1 MSVLLRHAENTMKT
15 LGSSKGLTT
24 VEMVFA
30 IITVG
35 LLTGI
40 YFILVESYKDR
51 RMGEQAAKV
60 LMHAARV
67 QEAFFAREHRY
78 FDAEVAGSSGEAF
91 LVTPDGQKTNVQVP
105 PRVVLS
111 LKSRG
116 RERAAFTGQAY
127 YLGAQSVH
135 SYDSETG
142 KITTIRRTSDESG

>member
-1 MSVLLRHAENTMKT
+1 MKT
-15 LGSSKGLTT
+15 LRSAKGLTT
-24 VEMVFA
+24 IEMVFA

-40 YFILVESYKDR
+40 YFILVDSYKDR

-67 QEAFFAREHRY
+67 QEEFFAREHRY

-91 LVTPDGQKTNVQVP
+91 LLTPDGQKTNVQVP
-105 PRVVLS
+105 PRVVLN

-116 RERAAFTGQAY
+116 KERAAFIGQAY
-127 YLGAQSVH
+127 YLGGKSVH
-135 SYDSETG
+135 KYDSETG
-142 KITTIRRTSDESG
+142 KITTVRRNMDESG